1 MNQKE
6 HDRTDN
12 IHFYPIGLGAK
23 NEILEVG
30 KGKQFHSMGVN
41 RNITTFKIMTLS
53 SIYRMLSPM
62 HGEEAVIDYLKFD
75 IEWEEW
81 NVIPELIES
90 GIFDKVRQ
98 MSVEIHLSNGI
109 NESLNELRRDVK
121 ILQRLEKEGNMVRFD
136 SKVNA
141 YTLASFVNMGNITGA
156 FAYEIA
162 WYNRKY
168 HHSQPPLFSE
178 S

>member
-1 MNQKE
+1 MGQKE

-23 NEILEVG
+23 NEVLELG
-30 KGKQFHSMGVN
+30 KGKQFHSMAVDK
-41 RNITTFKIMTLS
+41 NITTFKVMTLS
-53 SIYRMLSPM
+53 SIYRTLSPM

-75 IEWEEW
+75 IEWGEW

-90 GIFDKVRQ
+90 GILDKVRQ
-98 MSVEIHLSNGI
+98 MSIEIHLTNGI
-109 NESLNELRRDVK
+109 NADLNDLKRDVK

-136 SKVNA
+136 SKMNA
-141 YTLASFVNMGNITGA
+141 YTLASFEKMGNITGA
-156 FAYEIA
+156 FAYEMA

-168 HHSQPPLFSE
+168 HHSPPPLDSE